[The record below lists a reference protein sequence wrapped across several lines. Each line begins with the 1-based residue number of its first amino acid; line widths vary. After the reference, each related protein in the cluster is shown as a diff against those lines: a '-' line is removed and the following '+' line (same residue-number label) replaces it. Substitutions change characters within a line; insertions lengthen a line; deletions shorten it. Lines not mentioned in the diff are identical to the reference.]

1 MKILHVITTI
11 DVGGAEV
18 QLLALATR
26 QVETGNTVTVIPVK
40 GKSELAPNFSSV
52 GVEIILSMVDQNPI
66 EQYLWLRKFVTENEF
81 DIIHG
86 HLPRAQILTVYASRD
101 HKKVV
106 LSRHDAM
113 PFISKFPIWLSNVIW
128 KTVKK
133 RSRSTI
139 VISGAICREM
149 MGRGE
154 IKKESEVNLIHY
166 GIPTSFSASSLTQT
180 DFWPTAISKVDED
193 LFIFGTVSR
202 FVQEK
207 NLQILLKAFALVRK
221 QNVSS
226 ILMIVGYGPLE
237 SQLRLLAKELMI
249 DEHVYFVGKQEN
261 VYDFLRKMD
270 AFILPST
277 TEGFGLV
284 LLEAMSANLPIIA
297 SEVDA
302 IPEVLGENGGLLF
315 QPDDLDELV
324 RLMLLVTNPSINQS
338 LRAASSDRV
347 KVFSI
352 EKSEQKIMM
361 VYKGTERE
369 GISHTDIVG

>member
-1 MKILHVITTI
+1 VITTI

-40 GKSELAPNFSSV
+40 GKSELAPNFASV
-52 GVEIILSMVDQNPI
+52 GVEVNLSMVDQNLV
-66 EQYLWLRKFVTENEF
+66 EQYLWLRKFLMENEF
-81 DIIHG
+81 DVIHG

-101 HKKVV
+101 YKKVV

-113 PFISKFPIWLSNVIW
+113 PFISKFPMWLSNVVW
-128 KTVKK
+128 KNVQK

-139 VISGAICREM
+139 VISSAICREM
-149 MGRGE
+149 IGRSE
-154 IKKESEVNLIHY
+154 IEKESEVTVIHY
-166 GIPTSFSASSLTQT
+166 GIPTSFSSSSLTQT
-180 DFWPTAISKVDED
+180 DFWPTVISKVDED
-193 LFIFGTVSR
+193 VFIIGTDSR

-207 NLQILLKAFALVRK
+207 NLQIFLKAFALVSK

-226 ILMIVGYGPLE
+226 ILIMVGYGPLD
-237 SQLRLLAKELMI
+237 SQLKSLSKDLMV
-249 DEHVYFVGKQEN
+249 DEHVYFVGKQKN
-261 VYDFLRKMD
+261 VYDFLTKMD
-270 AFILPST
+270 SFILPST

-302 IPEVLGENGGLLF
+302 IPEVLGESTGLLF
-315 QPDDLDELV
+315 QPDNLDELV
-324 RLMLLVTNPSINQS
+324 RLMLLVTNPSVNQS

-347 KVFSI
+347 KEFSI

-361 VYKGTERE
+361 VYKGTERKS
-369 GISHTDIVG
+369 ISHTDIVG